1 MTRLHRFCRLVAATV
16 PFWGAVTALAGDDA
30 VSLPAARETAP
41 TLQDDGND
49 VAFWLHPSDPA
60 RSLVLGSAGTAGLE
74 IFGLDGQPLG
84 RYADAEIDYL
94 DVLYGF
100 GNGPLIV
107 AYDRRSGTVRAYGLD
122 ASTSQVVP
130 KSGTPLTPG
139 GEVTGLC
146 GYRSPLT
153 GLYYVFLAVEGS
165 LQQWSI
171 HEQAGTVGGRLLRSI
186 PLGVGAGYCAVD
198 DQAGTVYATEES
210 VGIWAIAAEPEAE
223 AARSPLDLVAP
234 YGHLAE
240 EVKGVAVYRSNTTE
254 AYLVAV
260 DVAAE
265 RINVYSLVDRK
276 YVGSVALGGAAAS
289 GGAAAIDA
297 VGEAE
302 GIAVTPLALGSFTTG
317 ALAIVDEDNDGS
329 PMNVKLVGWS
339 EIAARLG
346 LPAPAA
352 TLDPR
357 APAAPTAHSVQAD
370 VETTPVDTYGDAAD
384 DPAIWVHPTDPA
396 KSLVIGTNKKLGLD
410 VYDLDGKRVQQ
421 LADGRLNNVDLRDGF
436 KLGSKEVTL
445 VVASNR
451 TDKTIA
457 VYAIDP
463 ATARLADVAAEKI
476 PTGLSDPYGICMYHD
491 RRSNRFF
498 AFVNDGA
505 DGAFRQWELY
515 ADGASVRAKRVRDF
529 AVGSQAEGCVADD
542 RSAALYVA
550 EEDVGI
556 WRYPADPRAG
566 VERRQVDS
574 TGAGGNLSADVEG
587 IGLYARPDGTGYIVA
602 SSQGTDNFAV
612 YRLEGA
618 NEFVGYFWIV
628 ANDELGIDGVSETDG
643 LEVTSAALGS
653 RFPDGALVAQDGRN
667 ITPSER
673 QNFKFVSWTKIAR
686 ALGLDA
692 SR

>member
-1 MTRLHRFCRLVAATV
+1 MMNSLRRFCCFLFATV
-16 PFWGAVTALAGDDA
+16 PLCGAYALADDA
-30 VSLPAARETAP
+30 AGVSAASVPAAIETAP
-41 TLQDDGND
+41 TLQDDAND
-49 VAFWLHPSDPA
+49 VAFWLHPTDPA
-60 RSLVLGSAGTAGLE
+60 RSLVLASAGTAGLE
-74 IFGLDGQPLG
+74 IFGLDGQRVG

-100 GNGPLIV
+100 GDGALVV
-107 AYDRRSGTVRAYGLD
+107 AYDRRSGTVRAYALD
-122 ASTSQVVP
+122 AAKPGLVP
-130 KSGTPLTPG
+130 RSGTPLAPG

-153 GLYYVFLAVEGS
+153 GLHYVFVAVEGV
-165 LQQWSI
+165 LQQWSVY
-171 HEQAGTVGGRLLRSI
+171 EQAGKVEGRLLRSI

-198 DQAGTVYATEES
+198 DQASTVYATEES

-223 AARSPLDLVAP
+223 AARSALDLVAP

-240 EVKGVAVYRSNTTE
+240 EVKGVAVYRAGTTE
-254 AYLVAV
+254 AWLVAV

-265 RINVYSLVDRK
+265 RINVYSLAERK
-276 YVGSVALGGAAAS
+276 YVGSVAIS
-289 GGAAAIDA
+289 STAAIDA

-302 GIAVTPLALGSFTTG
+302 GVAVTPLALGNLTSG

-329 PMNVKLVGWS
+329 PMNAKLVGWT
-339 EIAARLG
+339 EIAQRLG
-346 LPAPAA
+346 IPAQVA

-357 APAAPTAHSVQAD
+357 SPAAPTAHTVQAD

-384 DPAIWVHPTDPA
+384 DPAIWVHPNDPA

-410 VYDLDGKRVQQ
+410 VYDLSGKRVQQ
-421 LADGRLNNVDLRDGF
+421 VPDGRLNNVDLRPGF
-436 KLGSKEVTL
+436 KLGGRDVSL

-451 TDKTIA
+451 TDKSIA
-457 VYAIDP
+457 VYIVDP
-463 ATARLADVAAEKI
+463 DTLEVVNAAAEPI

-491 RRSNRFF
+491 RRKNRFY

-515 ADGASVRAKRVRDF
+515 ADGTKVRAKRVRDF

-542 RSAALYVA
+542 RNAALYIA

-556 WRYPADPRAG
+556 WRYSADPRG
-566 VERRQVDS
+566 GTERRRVDS
-574 TGAGGNLSADVEG
+574 TGAGGNLTADVEG
-587 IGLYARPDGTGYIVA
+587 IGIYTRSDGTGYIVA
-602 SSQGTDNFAV
+602 SSPGTDNFAV

-643 LEVTSAALGS
+643 LEITSAALGN
-653 RFPDGALVAQDGRN
+653 RFPDGLLVAQDGRN

-673 QNFKFVSWTKIAR
+673 QNFKFVSWTKIAA

-692 SR
+692 KL